1 MSPGTYLWFMTR
13 QEDQD
18 NCTISFLSAIPYFFG
33 IHTAYKQQ
41 LTIRIFGAE
50 GKGVYEEIIRG
61 NCQWTKG

>member
-1 MSPGTYLWFMTR
+1 MSPGAYLWFMTQ

-18 NCTISFLSAIPYFFG
+18 NCTISFFLLAIPYFFG

-50 GKGVYEEIIRG
+50 GKRSI
-61 NCQWTKG
+61 